1 MSSLKESEVRTQ
13 NIDIN
18 SEPEEKSKWKILWQK
33 HKSKL
38 WDTLDKSPEE
48 RRVMFKVDW
57 WILTYACLGYFLKT
71 LDQTNFSNAY
81 ASGMKED
88 YGFKKNEYNLASATM
103 FNIGYII
110 GQVPS
115 QMVLT
120 RVRYSIWLPTMELLW
135 RIVCMCI
142 AATPKSQHGIHVIYA
157 LRFLIGLFESTAY
170 AGLIGLLGSWYTP
183 LELGKR
189 AGIFQISS
197 SVSNMFSGYLQAALH
212 KGMDGRLGLRSY
224 QWLFIFD
231 GIITIPI
238 ALYGYLS
245 IPDSPANTKAWWLK
259 PDQKELMRNKIAAAK
274 RAPPKKLTWNSLKAL
289 FSSWPA
295 YLFPACFICHVSA
308 IRLYSYMNLWLKYK
322 KFSVTKINTLPTA
335 GYGIQI
341 FCTIIMAWTSDAI
354 HKRYPLIITFTTISA
369 IGALILTI
377 WPSSTS
383 AMFAGWYLLFCETG
397 CGILFMSWINETLA
411 FSAEQR
417 LVCIGL
423 TQTLAFTF
431 QAWLPLIIYNTGNA
445 PFFGSGYPVAMSL
458 FLAEGFGS
466 LIIAYIIKKE
476 NAGFT
481 WFFSR
486 KYNDLKLVNKEQIKN
501 DHIIDQDHMDIEQRA

>member
-135 RIVCMCI
+135 GIVCMCI

-157 LRFLIGLFESTAY
+157 LRFLIGLFESTSY

-212 KGMDGRLGLRSY
+212 KGMDGRLGLRSC
-224 QWLFIFD
+224 L
-231 GIITIPI
+231 
-238 ALYGYLS
+238 LYT
-245 IPDSPANTKAWWLK
+245 SPS
-259 PDQKELMRNKIAAAK
+259 PRD
-274 RAPPKKLTWNSLKAL
+274 
-289 FSSWPA
+289 
-295 YLFPACFICHVSA
+295 
-308 IRLYSYMNLWLKYK
+308 
-322 KFSVTKINTLPTA
+322 
-335 GYGIQI
+335 
-341 FCTIIMAWTSDAI
+341 
-354 HKRYPLIITFTTISA
+354 
-369 IGALILTI
+369 
-377 WPSSTS
+377 
-383 AMFAGWYLLFCETG
+383 
-397 CGILFMSWINETLA
+397 
-411 FSAEQR
+411 
-417 LVCIGL
+417 
-423 TQTLAFTF
+423 
-431 QAWLPLIIYNTGNA
+431 
-445 PFFGSGYPVAMSL
+445 
-458 FLAEGFGS
+458 
-466 LIIAYIIKKE
+466 
-476 NAGFT
+476 
-481 WFFSR
+481 
-486 KYNDLKLVNKEQIKN
+486 
-501 DHIIDQDHMDIEQRA
+501 